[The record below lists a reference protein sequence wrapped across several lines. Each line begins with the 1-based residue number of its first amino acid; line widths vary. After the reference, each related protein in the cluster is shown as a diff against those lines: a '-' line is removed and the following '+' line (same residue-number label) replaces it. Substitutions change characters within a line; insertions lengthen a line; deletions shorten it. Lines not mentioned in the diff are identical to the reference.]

1 MPDFPFDQLDDPLPD
16 EDDGLPPS
24 EADEPYFIEEG
35 EPPSYTHP
43 LFSPLARP
51 VAPPPPNLPAPSLD
65 AQQLDAAI
73 QSFLKVTGQQSA
85 PSAPTPKPADPTPTP
100 LIDPAF
106 FEEDSATPLSAPIE
120 AKNEAENLDSF
131 NIEIDEDLLADVL
144 PSQAGQP
151 APPPAPEVQSAFV
164 NPALARVAAA
174 RRRPANDPGE
184 VWLGLRAIVIVGF
197 AALITAFIFSY
208 WTPASFLSAEF
219 VANLQEVS
227 STQGPP
233 TAVPSPLPTFS
244 SVQTVGIITGHS
256 GPPLNP
262 AFSEDPG
269 AICDENGD
277 GIPELR
283 ELDVNTSVS
292 YRVADLLIQAG
303 YVVEMLN
310 EWDARLQDY
319 RANTL
324 ISIHTNTCENLGFG
338 ANGFNVSAWERSP
351 MVDRDN
357 QLVDCMV
364 NSYAQWTGLP
374 RHFGSPPDL
383 VDYHAF
389 RKVSVDT
396 PTVIVELGFMF
407 ADRQLLTERPD
418 DMARGLFEGL
428 LCFLDPQAVPA
439 ASSTAPAS

>member
-1 MPDFPFDQLDDPLPD
+1 
-16 EDDGLPPS
+16 
-24 EADEPYFIEEG
+24 
-35 EPPSYTHP
+35 
-43 LFSPLARP
+43 
-51 VAPPPPNLPAPSLD
+51 
-65 AQQLDAAI
+65 
-73 QSFLKVTGQQSA
+73 
-85 PSAPTPKPADPTPTP
+85 
-100 LIDPAF
+100 
-106 FEEDSATPLSAPIE
+106 
-120 AKNEAENLDSF
+120 
-131 NIEIDEDLLADVL
+131 
-144 PSQAGQP
+144 
-151 APPPAPEVQSAFV
+151 
-164 NPALARVAAA
+164 
-174 RRRPANDPGE
+174 
-184 VWLGLRAIVIVGF
+184 
-197 AALITAFIFSY
+197 
-208 WTPASFLSAEF
+208 
-219 VANLQEVS
+219 
-227 STQGPP
+227 
-233 TAVPSPLPTFS
+233 
-244 SVQTVGIITGHS
+244 
-256 GPPLNP
+256 
-262 AFSEDPG
+262 
-269 AICDENGD
+269 
-277 GIPELR
+277 
-283 ELDVNTSVS
+283 
-292 YRVADLLIQAG
+292 VADLLIQAG